1 MVVGLIAV
9 HLLYWTPGKMY
20 GPRYYFEIIGAL
32 SLLSARGLVW
42 LWDVA
47 GRALSRFGVTGLVIR
62 LAAPAGLALLVGYN
76 LLVTLPDEADRYRGW
91 NGVTDADLQRLE
103 DEELEN
109 ALVFVPRPNWQA
121 YAPLFLAN
129 STELDGGV
137 VYAVDRGDE
146 RNPILMRDFP
156 DRGYY
161 RYADGRLAPLTAPN
175 AVGLRAAA
183 IQ

>member
-42 LWDVA
+42 IWDLA
-47 GRALSRFGVTGLVIR
+47 GRAFSRLGVTGWVIR
-62 LAAPAGLALLVGYN
+62 FAAPAGLAMLVGYN
-76 LLVTLPDEADRYRGW
+76 LLVTMPDEADRYRGW
-91 NGVTDADLQRLE
+91 NGVTDADLERLGEE
-103 DEELEN
+103 DLAN

-129 STELDGGV
+129 SMDLDGDV
-137 VYAVDRGDE
+137 VYAVDRGDD

-156 DRGYY
+156 NRSYY
-161 RYADGRLAPLTAPN
+161 RYADERLAPLSAPG
-175 AVGLRAAA
+175 AVGRVPR
-183 IQ
+183 